1 MRSGQLF
8 KRISGT
14 SCLLL
19 SLLLVCLP
27 ALSAAGQETTAS
39 ANSYSAE
46 AAAVHTNVLGVKT
59 SVSDTGSVGA
69 SGGERHSSA
78 LTFRLPNLVAG
89 EVAHA
94 TAFAEGNV
102 SASEASMAHLHMTVG
117 GNIVASSFL
126 AAHAH
131 ARCTA
136 TGVIVSADPNIIGL
150 TVNGQPVQISGKP
163 NQTIPLPNGR
173 IIINEQAKAS
183 TKTSGHISVSA
194 LHIVIDGIA
203 DVALSEANAGISCPS
218 GPETCGNDD
227 FSTGGGFI
235 VRSGANANFG
245 VAGGI
250 GVNGNFIGHL
260 EYIDHSPNGTRVHGT
275 SVTGYT
281 RVNATTRA
289 IDGTARVNGQ
299 AGFTFHLVVTDDDSS
314 GIDSFS
320 IQLSNGYS
328 ASGNLMGGHIEIHGG
343 CDSDDD

>member
-8 KRISGT
+8 KRISGH
-14 SCLLL
+14 SPLLF

-27 ALSAAGQETTAS
+27 ALSSAGQETTAS
-39 ANSYSAE
+39 VNTYSGE
-46 AAAVHTNVLGVKT
+46 AAAVRAVVLGIKT

-78 LTFRLPNLVAG
+78 LTFGLPNLVRG

-94 TAFAEGNV
+94 AAFAKGNV
-102 SASEASMAHLHMTVG
+102 SASEASMAHLHVTLG
-117 GNIVASSFL
+117 GNIITSAFL

-131 ARCTA
+131 ARCTG

-150 TVNGQPVQISGKP
+150 VVNGQPIQVSAKP
-163 NQTIPLPNGR
+163 NQTIPLPNGE
-173 IIINEQAKAS
+173 IIINEQAKSS
-183 TKTSGHISVSA
+183 TKTSGQISVSA
-194 LHIVIDGIA
+194 LHIVINGIA

-250 GVNGNFIGHL
+250 QGNGALIGHL
-260 EYIDHSPNGTRVHGT
+260 EYIDHSPNGPKVHGT
-275 SVTGYT
+275 SVTGYA
-281 RVNATTRA
+281 RVNATTRE

-328 ASGNLMGGHIEIHGG
+328 ASGHLMGGHIEIHGD
-343 CDSDDD
+343 CDADDD

>member
-1 MRSGQLF
+1 MRSDQLF
-8 KRISGT
+8 KRTSGA

-19 SLLLVCLP
+19 SLSLVCLP

-78 LTFRLPNLVAG
+78 LTFRVPSLVAG

-94 TAFAEGNV
+94 TAFAKGNV
-102 SASEASMAHLHMTVG
+102 SASEASMAGLRMTVG
-117 GNIVASSFL
+117 GNIVASSFM

-203 DVALSEANAGISCPS
+203 DVALSEANAGISCPT

-260 EYIDHSPNGTRVHGT
+260 EYIDHSPNGTKVHGT

-320 IQLSNGYS
+320 ILLSNGYS
-328 ASGNLMGGHIEIHGG
+328 ASGNLMGGHIEIHGD

>member
-1 MRSGQLF
+1 
-8 KRISGT
+8 
-14 SCLLL
+14 
-19 SLLLVCLP
+19 
-27 ALSAAGQETTAS
+27 
-39 ANSYSAE
+39 
-46 AAAVHTNVLGVKT
+46 
-59 SVSDTGSVGA
+59 
-69 SGGERHSSA
+69 
-78 LTFRLPNLVAG
+78 
-89 EVAHA
+89 
-94 TAFAEGNV
+94 
-102 SASEASMAHLHMTVG
+102 
-117 GNIVASSFL
+117 
-126 AAHAH
+126 
-131 ARCTA
+131 
-136 TGVIVSADPNIIGL
+136 
-150 TVNGQPVQISGKP
+150 
-163 NQTIPLPNGR
+163 LPNGR

-328 ASGNLMGGHIEIHGG
+328 ASGNLMGGHIEIHGD

>member
-1 MRSGQLF
+1 
-8 KRISGT
+8 
-14 SCLLL
+14 LL
-19 SLLLVCLP
+19 SFLLVCLP

-78 LTFRLPNLVAG
+78 LTFRVPNLVAG

-94 TAFAEGNV
+94 TAFAKGNV
-102 SASEASMAHLHMTVG
+102 SASEASMAGLHMTVG
-117 GNIVASSFL
+117 GNIVASSFM

-131 ARCTA
+131 VRCTA

-250 GVNGNFIGHL
+250 GVNGTFIGHL

-281 RVNATTRA
+281 RVNAATRA

-328 ASGNLMGGHIEIHGG
+328 ASGNLMGGHIEIHGD